1 MINVRFKKM
10 FDTYDT
16 LCDQGRI
23 AEAADLVSKAISP
36 DMPKVN
42 IVRDYDFRTGKVVNT
57 RIRGLDGNR
66 DPKALIWRVYNI
78 LVNSQNATAES
89 MAKTLRASKDRITHA
104 IRDMRRAK
112 NGSINVVFEDGYY
125 RLAA

>member
-1 MINVRFKKM
+1 MINVRFKKI
-10 FDTYDT
+10 T
-16 LCDQGRI
+16 
-23 AEAADLVSKAISP
+23 EATNVTANDAILYAP
-36 DMPKVN
+36 NTVDMPKVN

-78 LVNSQNATAES
+78 LVNSQTATAES

-112 NGSINVVFEDGYY
+112 NGSINVVFEDGNY